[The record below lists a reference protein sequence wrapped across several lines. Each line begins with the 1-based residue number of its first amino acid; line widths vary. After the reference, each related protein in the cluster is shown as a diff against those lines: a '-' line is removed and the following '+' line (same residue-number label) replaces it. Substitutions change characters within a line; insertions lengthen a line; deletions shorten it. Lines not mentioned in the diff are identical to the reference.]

1 MARLRLSIAKDEAL
15 RFLGH
20 LDFLRAMERALRRA
34 ELPVAFSEG
43 FNPHMKVNYDSAL
56 GVGVTA
62 DPYYMDLELAEERPF
77 AEVAECLRKQL
88 PNGIRLT
95 DGRYVPKSA
104 AKLMAFI
111 NYEVYR
117 LAGPVTEPYTAAALA
132 AALAE
137 FNARA
142 SIPYR
147 KITPKKTRDI
157 DVRPI
162 IPEAVT
168 GTFSGGEVV
177 LRVGILRTT
186 AGSIKPGELWNI
198 LRMEHAVPV
207 AEGMC
212 IISREGAYRRTEAGV
227 LQTPLAEVEA

>member
-34 ELPVAFSEG
+34 DLPVAFSEG

-62 DPYYMDLELAEERPF
+62 DPYYMDLELTEERPF
-77 AEVAECLRKQL
+77 AEVAERLRKQL

-95 DGRYVPKSA
+95 GGRYVPKQT

-111 NYEVYR
+111 NYEMYR
-117 LAGPVTEPYTAAALA
+117 IAGPVAATYTAADLAAALA
-132 AALAE
+132 A
-137 FNARA
+137 FNARE

-147 KITPKKTRDI
+147 KVTPKKTRDI

-162 IPEAVT
+162 IPEPVT
-168 GTFSGGEVV
+168 GEIRDGEVV
-177 LRVGILRTT
+177 LRFGILRTT
-186 AGSIKPGELWNI
+186 AGSIKPGELWSI
-198 LRMEHAVPV
+198 LRVEHAVPV
-207 AEGMC
+207 EERMY
-212 IISREGAYRRTEAGV
+212 IISREGVYRRTETGA
-227 LQTPLAEVEA
+227 LQTPLDEVDA